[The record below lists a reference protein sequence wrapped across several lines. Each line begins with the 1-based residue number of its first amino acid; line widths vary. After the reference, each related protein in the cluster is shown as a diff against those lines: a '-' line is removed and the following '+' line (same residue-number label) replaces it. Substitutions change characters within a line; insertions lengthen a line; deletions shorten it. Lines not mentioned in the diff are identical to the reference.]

1 MKAVNLTYAILNITD
16 VDKVIFEEIPET
28 RTSIRKSIN
37 GSEFGIKYNQKP
49 SFILDGSVVPLM
61 ELNHSEMLDLMATE
75 EWTLPMEEPNS

>member
-16 VDKVIFEEIPET
+16 VDKVIFKEIPET
-28 RTSIRKSIN
+28 RTSIRKSID
-37 GSEFGIKYNQKP
+37 GSEFGIKYNQTP